1 MKIKYDEILNRLEK
15 KYFGEKS
22 ALEYRNAYELLV
34 ATILAAQCTD
44 NRVNLVT
51 KGLFSEYPDAEA
63 LSHADIE
70 DIEKFIKSCG
80 LYKNKARNLSLCA
93 KRLVDVYGGDV
104 PCDMEALVSL
114 PGVGRKTANVV
125 RAFAFGIP
133 AMPVDTHVG
142 RVARRLGFSASQN
155 PDIVEKDICAIV
167 PEKDWCNAHHWFI
180 WHGRKVCR
188 SQNPLCADCFVRD
201 ICVYK
206 QNNDSR

>member
-1 MKIKYDEILNRLEK
+1 M
-15 KYFGEKS
+15 
-22 ALEYRNAYELLV
+22 
-34 ATILAAQCTD
+34 
-44 NRVNLVT
+44 
-51 KGLFSEYPDAEA
+51 
-63 LSHADIE
+63 
-70 DIEKFIKSCG
+70 
-80 LYKNKARNLSLCA
+80 
-93 KRLVDVYGGDV
+93 
-104 PCDMEALVSL
+104 SL

-142 RVARRLGFSASQN
+142 RVARRLGFSESQN

-180 WHGRKVCR
+180 WHGCKVCR
-188 SQNPLCADCFVRD
+188 SQNPLCDECFVRD